1 MDWQTQIAA
10 NLEGVRA
17 RIARAAQRVGRD
29 PAAVTI
35 VVVTKTMP
43 AEVVRAAAAAGLA
56 DIGENRVQEAA
67 AKRAQLDDLAG
78 VRWHMVGHLQRN
90 KAGPAL
96 ELFDTI
102 HSVDSVDLAAA
113 LARRAAAAVRVV
125 PILLEVNVGGEATKF
140 GLPPREEVLRAAVE
154 AILALPGLRLE
165 GLMTVAPP
173 AADPQ
178 AARPAFRRL
187 RALAADL
194 QSHYP
199 QASWRHLSMGMTDD
213 YTVAVEE
220 GATLVRLGRALL
232 GERQR

>member
-67 AKRAQLDDLAG
+67 AKRAQLGDLAG

-113 LARRAAAAVRVV
+113 LARRAAAAGRVV

-140 GLPPREEVLRAAVE
+140 GFSPREEVLHAAVE
-154 AILALPGLRLE
+154 AILALSGLRLE

-173 AADPQ
+173 AADPE

-187 RALAADL
+187 RALAVDL

-199 QASWRHLSMGMTDD
+199 QAPCRHLSMGMTDD
-213 YTVAVEE
+213 YPVAVEE